1 MKYLTLAIHY
11 PKPENRNDILH
22 AMQQLKQEAQNMPSL
37 IEMSCWIDEKTDK
50 IIAMSLWQSKE
61 EGLAC
66 WQKLGS
72 LAAQFPLS
80 DWERQP
86 REVFMNLIEGVIS

>member
-11 PKPENRNDILH
+11 PKPENRNDILR
-22 AMQQLKQEAQNMPSL
+22 AMQELKQEAQKMPGL
-37 IEMSCWIDEKTDK
+37 IEMSSWIDEKTDK

-66 WQKLGS
+66 WQKLGP
-72 LAAQFPLS
+72 LAAQFPLA

-86 REVFMNLIEGVIS
+86 REVFMNLIEGVVA